1 MPNKKKDTY
10 PSTPPL
16 SLSLSRSPSYLEA
29 REDRVMR
36 SPIRRA
42 HHKVS
47 RSLAPELH
55 SIAAQTINQKQN
67 IWEFDASGDVIKHKS
82 DQNFDSTSSESSFDL
97 ENEPN
102 SQRKDRNNQTFS
114 SELRNEAIKTW
125 GNRRLTNI

>member
-1 MPNKKKDTY
+1 MKLERKVEQRLKMLREYEDELLRKKIHGLLKREEVLNLMPNKKKDTY

-16 SLSLSRSPSYLEA
+16 SLSLSVSRSPSYLEV

-47 RSLAPELH
+47 GSLAPELH

-67 IWEFDASGDVIKHKS
+67 I
-82 DQNFDSTSSESSFDL
+82 
-97 ENEPN
+97 
-102 SQRKDRNNQTFS
+102 
-114 SELRNEAIKTW
+114 
-125 GNRRLTNI
+125 